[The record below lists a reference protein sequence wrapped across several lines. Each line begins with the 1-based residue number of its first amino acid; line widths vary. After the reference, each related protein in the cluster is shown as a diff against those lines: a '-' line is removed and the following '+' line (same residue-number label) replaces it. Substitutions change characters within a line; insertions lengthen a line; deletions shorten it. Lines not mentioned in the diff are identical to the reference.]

1 MGHPVFVPPLVTGCF
16 DANRAHQTRT
26 IDSRVAGGKLF
37 QMSMGLFFAALVGL
51 LAGVLGAYAY
61 FSGKIGKF
69 TGEIESARRKAEEQ
83 EQARI
88 QAESESREA
97 REGRVQAEAE
107 RQAAERSL
115 AEARKEKEELA
126 VRLQSD
132 FRAVAQQM
140 VTEGTKRLAEDNQRQ
155 VGIELRPILD
165 RMEAF
170 RKRVDEVHTA
180 ETTLQGDLRRELQQI
195 QAMSTKLGSETHA
208 LTSALK
214 NDSGVR
220 GRWGEMVLEK
230 TLEISGLEK
239 GREYRTQESADR
251 KRMDAVIFLPEN
263 RAIVIDS
270 KVPLVDYDAYCSATE
285 PADQEKS
292 LKAHGAAVK
301 RFIDDLSGKAYPDLL
316 EGRSLDFT
324 VMFIPIEPA
333 FAAALRANPDL
344 LQYAFDQ
351 RIVLTTPSSLMS
363 TLRTIANLWKIE
375 RQNKNV
381 QEIAR
386 LGGKL
391 HDDLANFC
399 GDLTEVGKALGKAHE
414 AHESAVKKLSEKKGN
429 ILGTAEK
436 LRELGAK
443 TEKKLPTMLGDGSE

>member
-1 MGHPVFVPPLVTGCF
+1 
-16 DANRAHQTRT
+16 
-26 IDSRVAGGKLF
+26 
-37 QMSMGLFFAALVGL
+37 MSAGLFFAVLGGLV
-51 LAGVLGAYAY
+51 AGAVGAYAF
-61 FSGKIGKF
+61 FSGRIGKF
-69 TGEIESARRKAEEQ
+69 SGEVEEARRRAAELE
-83 EQARI
+83 EARSR
-88 QAESESREA
+88 AERESREA
-97 REGRVQAEAE
+97 REGLVRAEAE
-107 RQAAERSL
+107 RGAAERSL

-126 VRLQSD
+126 TRLQAE
-132 FRAVAQQM
+132 FKVAAQQM
-140 VTEGTKRLAEDNQRQ
+140 VAEGTRRLAEDNRTQ

-214 NDSGVR
+214 SDSGVR

-251 KRMDAVIFLPEN
+251 KRMDAVVFLPEN

-285 PADQEKS
+285 PAEQEKC
-292 LKAHGAAVK
+292 LKAHGGAVK

-316 EGRSLDFT
+316 DGKSLDFT

-344 LQYAFDQ
+344 LQYAFEQ
-351 RIVLTTPSSLMS
+351 RIVLTTPSSLMA

-375 RQNKNV
+375 RQNRNV

-399 GDLTEVGKALGKAHE
+399 ADLSEVGKALGKAHE
-414 AHESAVKKLSEKKGN
+414 AHESAVKKLTEKKGN

-443 TEKKLPTMLGDGSE
+443 TEKRLPLVSGNGVD

>member
-1 MGHPVFVPPLVTGCF
+1 MNWGIWIAGLLGFL
-16 DANRAHQTRT
+16 
-26 IDSRVAGGKLF
+26 AGG
-37 QMSMGLFFAALVGL
+37 V
-51 LAGVLGAYAY
+51 GAYAY
-61 FSGKIGKF
+61 FSGRMGKF
-69 TGEIESARRKAEEQ
+69 SGEIEAARRRAEEQ
-83 EQARI
+83 EQAR
-88 QAESESREA
+88 
-97 REGRVQAEAE
+97 VQAEAQSRAARE
-107 RQAAERSL
+107 AAVRAEAERESAERTL
-115 AEARKEKEELA
+115 VEARKEREELA
-126 VRLQSD
+126 ARLQSD
-132 FRAVAQQM
+132 FRAVTQQM

-230 TLEISGLEK
+230 TLESSGLEK

-251 KRMDAVIFLPEN
+251 KRMDAVIFLPED

-285 PADQEKS
+285 PVEQEKS

-301 RFIDDLSGKAYPDLL
+301 RFIDDLSSKAYPDLL

-333 FAAALRANPDL
+333 FGAALRANPDL
-344 LQYAFDQ
+344 LEYAFNQ

-443 TEKKLPTMLGDGSE
+443 TEKRLPTMLGNGSE

>member
-1 MGHPVFVPPLVTGCF
+1 M
-16 DANRAHQTRT
+16 A
-26 IDSRVAGGKLF
+26 AGMLLG
-37 QMSMGLFFAALVGL
+37 MSGAIFLAGMVGL
-51 LAGVLGAYAY
+51 LAGALAAYAF
-61 FSGKIGKF
+61 FSGKLGKSA
-69 TGEIESARRKAEEQ
+69 GEVEALRSQAGEL
-83 EQARI
+83 EQAR
-88 QAESESREA
+88 AEAEGQSREA
-97 REGRVQAEAE
+97 RESSVRAEAE

-115 AEARKEKEELA
+115 LEIRKEKEELA
-126 VRLQSD
+126 IRLQSD

-251 KRMDAVIFLPEN
+251 KRMDAVVFLPEN

-270 KVPLVDYDAYCSATE
+270 KVPLVDYDAYCSAIE
-285 PADQEKS
+285 PVDQERS
-292 LKAHGAAVK
+292 LKAHGLAVK
-301 RFIDDLSGKAYPDLL
+301 RFIDDLSGKSYPDLL
-316 EGRSLDFT
+316 EERSLDFT

-333 FAAALRANPDL
+333 FGAALRANPDL
-344 LQYAFDQ
+344 LEYAFDQ

-414 AHESAVKKLSEKKGN
+414 AHESAVKKLSAKKGN

-443 TEKKLPTMLGDGSE
+443 TEKRLPLLAGSEAE

>member
-1 MGHPVFVPPLVTGCF
+1 MMSFGVFL
-16 DANRAHQTRT
+16 
-26 IDSRVAGGKLF
+26 AGI
-37 QMSMGLFFAALVGL
+37 VGL
-51 LAGVLGAYAY
+51 LAGAVGAYAY
-61 FSGKIGKF
+61 FSGRIGKF
-69 TGEIESARRKAEEQ
+69 SGEIEAAQRRAEEQ
-83 EQARI
+83 EQARVR
-88 QAESESREA
+88 AEAQSREA
-97 REGRVQAEAE
+97 REGAVRAETE
-107 RQAAERSL
+107 RQAAERNL
-115 AEARKEKEELA
+115 VEAKKEKEELA
-126 VRLQSD
+126 VRLQAE

-140 VTEGTKRLAEDNQRQ
+140 VTEGTKRLAEDNRTQ

-195 QAMSTKLGSETHA
+195 QTMSTKLGSETHA

-214 NDSGVR
+214 SDSGVR

-285 PADQEKS
+285 SAEQEKS

-316 EGRSLDFT
+316 EGKSLDFT

-351 RIVLTTPSSLMS
+351 RIVLTTPSSLMA
-363 TLRTIANLWKIE
+363 TLRTISNLWKIE
-375 RQNKNV
+375 RQNRNV

-399 GDLTEVGKALGKAHE
+399 GDLTEVGKALEKAHE

>member
-1 MGHPVFVPPLVTGCF
+1 MVNFGVFL
-16 DANRAHQTRT
+16 
-26 IDSRVAGGKLF
+26 
-37 QMSMGLFFAALVGL
+37 AALGGL
-51 LAGVLGAYAY
+51 LAGAIGAYAY
-61 FSGKIGKF
+61 FSGQIGKIS
-69 TGEIESARRKAEEQ
+69 GEIESARRQVEE
-83 EQARI
+83 EEEARLR
-88 QAESESREA
+88 AESESRLA
-97 REGRVQAEAE
+97 REGAVRAEAE
-107 RQAAERSL
+107 RVAAERSL
-115 AEARKEKEELA
+115 VEARKEKEDLA
-126 VRLQSD
+126 VRLQAE
-132 FRAVAQQM
+132 FRSAAQQM
-140 VTEGTKRLAEDNQRQ
+140 VAEGTKRLAEDNRTQ
-155 VGIELRPILD
+155 VGIELRPLLD

-214 NDSGVR
+214 SDSGVR
-220 GRWGEMVLEK
+220 GRWGELVLEK

-270 KVPLVDYDAYCSATE
+270 KVPLVDYDAYCAATD
-285 PADQEKS
+285 PAEQEKS

-301 RFIDDLSGKAYPDLL
+301 RFIDDLSSKAYPDLL
-316 EGRSLDFT
+316 EGKSLDFT

-351 RIVLTTPSSLMS
+351 RIVLTTPSSLMA
-363 TLRTIANLWKIE
+363 TLRTISNLWKIE
-375 RQNKNV
+375 RQNRNV

-399 GDLTEVGKALGKAHE
+399 GDLAEVGKALGKAQE

-443 TEKKLPTMLGDGSE
+443 TEKKLPMMLGDGAD

>member
-1 MGHPVFVPPLVTGCF
+1 
-16 DANRAHQTRT
+16 
-26 IDSRVAGGKLF
+26 
-37 QMSMGLFFAALVGL
+37 MSGILLPGMIGLLVG
-51 LAGVLGAYAY
+51 VVGAYAY
-61 FSGKIGKF
+61 FSGRIGKF
-69 TGEIESARRKAEEQ
+69 SGEIEAAQRKAAEQ
-83 EQARI
+83 EEARARTEA
-88 QAESESREA
+88 QSREA
-97 REGRVQAEAE
+97 REGAVRAEAE
-107 RQAAERSL
+107 RQAAERNL
-115 AEARKEKEELA
+115 VEAKKEKEELA
-126 VRLQSD
+126 VRLQAE
-132 FRAVAQQM
+132 FRSAAQQM
-140 VTEGTKRLAEDNQRQ
+140 VTEGTKRLAEDNRTQ

-180 ETTLQGDLRRELQQI
+180 ETTLQGDLRRELHQI

-214 NDSGVR
+214 SDSGVR

-285 PADQEKS
+285 PAEQEKS

-316 EGRSLDFT
+316 EGKSLDFT

-351 RIVLTTPSSLMS
+351 RIVLTTPSSLMA
-363 TLRTIANLWKIE
+363 TLRTISNLWKIE
-375 RQNKNV
+375 RQNRNV

-414 AHESAVKKLSEKKGN
+414 AHESAVRKLSEKKGN

-443 TEKKLPTMLGDGSE
+443 TEKRLPTMLGDGSD

>member
-1 MGHPVFVPPLVTGCF
+1 MMSFGVFL
-16 DANRAHQTRT
+16 
-26 IDSRVAGGKLF
+26 AG
-37 QMSMGLFFAALVGL
+37 LVGL
-51 LAGVLGAYAY
+51 LVGAIGAYAY
-61 FSGKIGKF
+61 FSGRIGKIS
-69 TGEIESARRKAEEQ
+69 GEIESARRQVEE
-83 EQARI
+83 EEEARLR
-88 QAESESREA
+88 AESESRLA
-97 REGRVQAEAE
+97 REGAVRAEAE
-107 RQAAERSL
+107 RVAAERNL
-115 AEARKEKEELA
+115 VEAKKEKEELA
-126 VRLQSD
+126 VRLQTE
-132 FRAVAQQM
+132 FRAAAQQM
-140 VTEGTKRLAEDNQRQ
+140 VTEGTKRLAEDNRTQ

-208 LTSALK
+208 LTRALK
-214 NDSGVR
+214 SDSGVR
-220 GRWGEMVLEK
+220 GRWGELVLEK

-251 KRMDAVIFLPEN
+251 KRMDAVVFLPEN

-270 KVPLVDYDAYCSATE
+270 KVPLVDYDAYCAATE
-285 PADQEKS
+285 PAEQEKC
-292 LKAHGAAVK
+292 LKAHGTAVK

-316 EGRSLDFT
+316 EGKSLDFT

-333 FAAALRANPDL
+333 FAAALRGNPDL
-344 LQYAFDQ
+344 LQYAFEQ
-351 RIVLTTPSSLMS
+351 RIVLTTPSSLMA
-363 TLRTIANLWKIE
+363 TLRTISNLWKIE
-375 RQNKNV
+375 RQNRNV

-443 TEKKLPTMLGDGSE
+443 TEKKLPTMLGDGSD

>member
-1 MGHPVFVPPLVTGCF
+1 
-16 DANRAHQTRT
+16 
-26 IDSRVAGGKLF
+26 
-37 QMSMGLFFAALVGL
+37 MSMGLFLAALVGL
-51 LAGVLGAYAY
+51 LAGAVGAYAY

-97 REGRVQAEAE
+97 REGRVRAEAE

-140 VTEGTKRLAEDNQRQ
+140 VAEGTKRLAEDNQRQ

-239 GREYRTQESADR
+239 GREYRTQESTDR

-429 ILGTAEK
+429 ILGTADK

>member
-1 MGHPVFVPPLVTGCF
+1 MNWGIWIAGLVGF
-16 DANRAHQTRT
+16 F
-26 IDSRVAGGKLF
+26 AGG
-37 QMSMGLFFAALVGL
+37 V
-51 LAGVLGAYAY
+51 GAYAY
-61 FSGKIGKF
+61 FSGKMGKIS
-69 TGEIESARRKAEEQ
+69 GEIEVARRRAEEQ
-83 EQARI
+83 EQALA
-88 QAESESREA
+88 QAEAQSRAAREA
-97 REGRVQAEAE
+97 AVRAEAE
-107 RQAAERSL
+107 RESAERTL
-115 AEARKEKEELA
+115 VEARKEREELA
-126 VRLQSD
+126 VRLQYD
-132 FRAVAQQM
+132 FRAVTQQM
-140 VTEGTKRLAEDNQRQ
+140 VTEGTKRLAEDNQKQ

-170 RKRVDEVHTA
+170 RRRVDEVHTA

-251 KRMDAVIFLPEN
+251 KRMDAVVFLPEN

-333 FAAALRANPDL
+333 FGAALRANPDL
-344 LQYAFDQ
+344 LEYAFNQ

-414 AHESAVKKLSEKKGN
+414 AHE
-429 ILGTAEK
+429 
-436 LRELGAK
+436 
-443 TEKKLPTMLGDGSE
+443 

>member
-1 MGHPVFVPPLVTGCF
+1 
-16 DANRAHQTRT
+16 
-26 IDSRVAGGKLF
+26 
-37 QMSMGLFFAALVGL
+37 MSMGLFIGALVGL
-51 LAGVLGAYAY
+51 LAGAVGAYAY
-61 FSGKIGKF
+61 FSGKIGKLS
-69 TGEIESARRKAEEQ
+69 GEIEAARRRAEEQ

-88 QAESESREA
+88 QAESECREA
-97 REGRVQAEAE
+97 REGRVRAEAE
-107 RQAAERSL
+107 RQSAERSL
-115 AEARKEKEELA
+115 MEARKEKEELA
-126 VRLQSD
+126 IRLQSD
-132 FRAVAQQM
+132 FRAVTQQM
-140 VTEGTKRLAEDNQRQ
+140 VTEGTKRLAEDNQKQ

-239 GREYRTQESADR
+239 GREYRMQESADR
-251 KRMDAVIFLPEN
+251 KRMDAVIFLPED

-285 PADQEKS
+285 PVEQEKS

-301 RFIDDLSGKAYPDLL
+301 RFIDDLSGKGYPELL

-333 FAAALRANPDL
+333 FGAALRANPDL
-344 LQYAFDQ
+344 LEYAFNQ

-363 TLRTIANLWKIE
+363 TLRTIANLW
-375 RQNKNV
+375 
-381 QEIAR
+381 
-386 LGGKL
+386 
-391 HDDLANFC
+391 
-399 GDLTEVGKALGKAHE
+399 
-414 AHESAVKKLSEKKGN
+414 
-429 ILGTAEK
+429 
-436 LRELGAK
+436 
-443 TEKKLPTMLGDGSE
+443 

>member
-1 MGHPVFVPPLVTGCF
+1 MSWSLFL
-16 DANRAHQTRT
+16 
-26 IDSRVAGGKLF
+26 AG
-37 QMSMGLFFAALVGL
+37 LVGI
-51 LAGVLGAYAY
+51 LAGAVGAYAY
-61 FSGKIGKF
+61 FSGRIGKYS
-69 TGEIESARRKAEEQ
+69 GAIEAAQRRAEEQ

-97 REGRVQAEAE
+97 REGRVRAEAE
-107 RQAAERSL
+107 RQSAERSL
-115 AEARKEKEELA
+115 MEARKEKEELA
-126 VRLQSD
+126 IRLQSD
-132 FRAVAQQM
+132 FRAVTQQM
-140 VTEGTKRLAEDNQRQ
+140 VTEGTKRLAEDNQKQ

-251 KRMDAVIFLPEN
+251 KRMDAVVFLPEN

-292 LKAHGAAVK
+292 LKAHGLAVK
-301 RFIDDLSGKAYPDLL
+301 RFIDDLSSKAYPDLL

-333 FAAALRANPDL
+333 FGAALRANPDL
-344 LQYAFDQ
+344 LEYAFNQ

-443 TEKKLPTMLGDGSE
+443 TEKRLPTMLGDGSD

>member
-1 MGHPVFVPPLVTGCF
+1 
-16 DANRAHQTRT
+16 
-26 IDSRVAGGKLF
+26 
-37 QMSMGLFFAALVGL
+37 MSMGLFIAALVGL
-51 LAGVLGAYAY
+51 LAGAVGAYAY

-69 TGEIESARRKAEEQ
+69 SGEIDAARRRAQEQ
-83 EQARI
+83 ELARI

-97 REGRVQAEAE
+97 REGRVRAEAE
-107 RQAAERSL
+107 RQSAERSL
-115 AEARKEKEELA
+115 IEARKEKEELA

-132 FRAVAQQM
+132 FKAVAQQM
-140 VTEGTKRLAEDNQRQ
+140 VTEGTKRLAEDNQKQ

-251 KRMDAVIFLPEN
+251 KRMDAVVFLPEN

-285 PADQEKS
+285 VVDQDKS
-292 LKAHGAAVK
+292 LKTHGLAVK

-333 FAAALRANPDL
+333 FGAALKANPDL
-344 LQYAFDQ
+344 LEYAFDQ

-443 TEKKLPTMLGDGSE
+443 TEKRLPTMLGDGSD

>member
-1 MGHPVFVPPLVTGCF
+1 
-16 DANRAHQTRT
+16 
-26 IDSRVAGGKLF
+26 
-37 QMSMGLFFAALVGL
+37 MSGILLPGLIGLLVG
-51 LAGVLGAYAY
+51 VVGAYAY
-61 FSGKIGKF
+61 FSGRVGKF
-69 TGEIESARRKAEEQ
+69 SGEIEAAKRRAEEQ
-83 EQARI
+83 EQARER
-88 QAESESREA
+88 AEAQSREA
-97 REGRVQAEAE
+97 REGAVRAEAE

-115 AEARKEKEELA
+115 IEARKEKEELA
-126 VRLQSD
+126 VRLQTE

-140 VTEGTKRLAEDNQRQ
+140 VTEGTKRLAEDNRTQ

-214 NDSGVR
+214 SDSGVR
-220 GRWGEMVLEK
+220 GRWGELVLEK

-239 GREYRTQESADR
+239 GREYQTQESADR
-251 KRMDAVIFLPEN
+251 KRMDAVVFLPGD

-270 KVPLVDYDAYCSATE
+270 KVPLIDYDAYCSAAE
-285 PADQEKS
+285 PAEQEKC

-301 RFIDDLSGKAYPDLL
+301 RFIDDLSGKSYPDLL
-316 EGRSLDFT
+316 QGKSLDFT
-324 VMFIPIEPA
+324 VMFIPVEPA
-333 FAAALRANPDL
+333 FGAALRADQNL

-351 RIVLTTPSSLMS
+351 RIVLTTPSSLMA
-363 TLRTIANLWKIE
+363 TLRTISNLWKIE
-375 RQNKNV
+375 RQNRNV

>member
-1 MGHPVFVPPLVTGCF
+1 MLFEMSGSVFL
-16 DANRAHQTRT
+16 
-26 IDSRVAGGKLF
+26 AGI
-37 QMSMGLFFAALVGL
+37 VGL
-51 LAGVLGAYAY
+51 LAGGVTAYAY
-61 FSGKIGKF
+61 FSRKLGKSA
-69 TGEIESARRKAEEQ
+69 GEVEALRSQ
-83 EQARI
+83 TNGLEQAR
-88 QAESESREA
+88 AEAEAQSREA
-97 REGRVQAEAE
+97 RDSSVRAGAE
-107 RQAAERSL
+107 REAAERSL

-132 FRAVAQQM
+132 FRAVTQQM
-140 VTEGTKRLAEDNQRQ
+140 VTEGTKRLAEDNRTQ

-251 KRMDAVIFLPEN
+251 KRMDAVVFLPEN

-292 LKAHGAAVK
+292 LKAHGQAVK

-333 FAAALRANPDL
+333 FGAALRANPDL
-344 LQYAFDQ
+344 LEYAFNQ

-443 TEKKLPTMLGDGSE
+443 TEKRLPTMLGDGSE

>member
-1 MGHPVFVPPLVTGCF
+1 MNWGIWIAGLLGFL
-16 DANRAHQTRT
+16 
-26 IDSRVAGGKLF
+26 AGG
-37 QMSMGLFFAALVGL
+37 V
-51 LAGVLGAYAY
+51 GAYAY
-61 FSGKIGKF
+61 FSGRMGKIS
-69 TGEIESARRKAEEQ
+69 GEIEAARRRAEEQ

-88 QAESESREA
+88 QAESECREA
-97 REGRVQAEAE
+97 REGRVRAEAE
-107 RQAAERSL
+107 RESAERTL
-115 AEARKEKEELA
+115 VEARKEREELA
-126 VRLQSD
+126 ARLQSD
-132 FRAVAQQM
+132 FRAVTQQM
-140 VTEGTKRLAEDNQRQ
+140 VTEGTKRLAEDNQKQ

-251 KRMDAVIFLPEN
+251 KRMDAVVFLPEN

-285 PADQEKS
+285 LVDQEKS
-292 LKAHGAAVK
+292 LKAHGLAVK
-301 RFIDDLSGKAYPDLL
+301 RFIDDLSSKAYPDLL

-333 FAAALRANPDL
+333 FGAALRANPDL
-344 LQYAFDQ
+344 LEYAFNQ

-443 TEKKLPTMLGDGSE
+443 TEKRLPTMLGDSSE